1 MARMELEGQVTIVQ
15 KVEEQV
21 KQEMEKAEKEK
32 QAEIGLLKEMAKERV
47 EEMKKVHDRVMG
59 ELELK
64 L

>member
-1 MARMELEGQVTIVQ
+1 MELEGQVTIVQ